1 MKNTIILLLFLFFSV
16 QIFSQE
22 ENKTALFQLSING
35 QPKDFSNGKFQS
47 FIVKEDGSVTIM
59 AQTNLDIL
67 NSDIIVLSII
77 PQGEGMTISAGT
89 YPFFQ
94 GKTNA
99 GFLTLAEYSAIS
111 NDKPV
116 LWQTDPTLKADGE
129 IVVEEITADHLRGT
143 YSVTLFKVNEDGSID
158 AKNQMKT
165 AQGRFNLPM
174 ETKSRLE
181 GY

>member
-1 MKNTIILLLFLFFSV
+1 
-16 QIFSQE
+16 
-22 ENKTALFQLSING
+22 
-35 QPKDFSNGKFQS
+35 
-47 FIVKEDGSVTIM
+47 M

-67 NSDIIVLSII
+67 ISEIIVLSII

-111 NDKPV
+111 NDEPV
-116 LWQTDPTLKADGE
+116 LWQTDPTLKADGG
-129 IVVEEITADHLRGT
+129 IVVEEITADQLLGSFT
-143 YSVTLFKVNEDGSID
+143 ITLFKANEDGSID

>member
-1 MKNTIILLLFLFFSV
+1 V

-22 ENKTALFQLSING
+22 ENRTALFQLSING

-67 NSDIIVLSII
+67 ISEIIVLSII

-111 NDKPV
+111 NDEPV
-116 LWQTDPTLKADGE
+116 LWQTDPTLKADGG
-129 IVVEEITADHLRGT
+129 IVVEEITADQLLGSFT
-143 YSVTLFKVNEDGSID
+143 ITLFKANEDGSID